1 MHLILEQAYGNDAE
15 FLYEKNFNVIC
26 VDKSEISKQYINEKN
41 KNIKVLVEQFENV
54 TFDNYDLVYSNLGI
68 IFCNKNYIDELI
80 NKIKKSIKNHGF
92 FVGNFLGISDDW
104 NDEKHSS
111 MKFFTVDEIN
121 KYFQDFKIFYIA
133 EKKYIKDSS
142 KEKNKHWHI
151 IEIYAQKNID

>member
-80 NKIKKSIKNHGF
+80 NKIVNSKLSEDSKLYTTTWDNIRKSYNLNINDTITKNNYEKTIKG
-92 FVGNFLGISDDW
+92 
-104 NDEKHSS
+104 E
-111 MKFFTVDEIN
+111 
-121 KYFQDFKIFYIA
+121 
-133 EKKYIKDSS
+133 
-142 KEKNKHWHI
+142 
-151 IEIYAQKNID
+151 

>member
-41 KNIKVLVEQFENV
+41 KNIKVLVEQFENM

-80 NKIKKSIKNHGF
+80 NKTNYLEFGARH
-92 FVGNFLGISDDW
+92 
-104 NDEKHSS
+104 
-111 MKFFTVDEIN
+111 
-121 KYFQDFKIFYIA
+121 
-133 EKKYIKDSS
+133 IKDVIR
-142 KEKNKHWHI
+142 KNVL
-151 IEIYAQKNID
+151 NILINNNKKKIKLKDTLKV